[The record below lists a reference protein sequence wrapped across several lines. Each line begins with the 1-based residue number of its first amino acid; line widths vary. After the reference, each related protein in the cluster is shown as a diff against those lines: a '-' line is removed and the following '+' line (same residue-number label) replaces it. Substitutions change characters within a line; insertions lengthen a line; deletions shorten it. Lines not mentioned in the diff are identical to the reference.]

1 MQVSSRLAIIV
12 LFASALVFV
21 SGCEMQAVPYSFLF
35 SSRTESLMP
44 EAKDGIAESP
54 GVKTVLEE
62 RFGQPEDL
70 ALWDDLPIEFGGIKG
85 TVSEFKAA
93 DADTATVTLDL
104 KEDYQTLVG
113 RPQAQ
118 LQFANGD
125 AVNLICKVISWDAD
139 SSTATITG
147 FEGKEVKTGDKVVM
161 DAGSNLRHGFQ
172 IYMQHCLH
180 CHGTTGDGQGP
191 TARYLWPRP
200 RDFRH
205 GISKFTSTDA
215 RSKPSRADY
224 VRTLRE
230 GIPGTYMPSFVPLL
244 DDDELDSVVE
254 YVRFLSIR
262 GEMERRLVSE
272 LAVDYSQ
279 EMYEERLADEETR
292 EEILEELTEFMEE
305 DMVDIID
312 ETGEDLIEDWED
324 AEDSELF
331 PETPRVEDTPASR
344 RRGRQLYLS
353 KDIQCADCHGAAA
366 EGNGPQS
373 LIFEKNPETQEL
385 YPDPGLHDVWHN
397 VNQPRDLTQ
406 GIYRGGRR
414 PIDLYRRLHGGIK
427 GTRMPSFKSL
437 PEEDIWHLVNYILSI
452 PFEVDPGAAEAESS
466 EEEAKQ
472 E

>member
-1 MQVSSRLAIIV
+1 MQVSSRPHV
-12 LFASALVFV
+12 LLLLVSFT
-21 SGCEMQAVPYSFLF
+21 SLIGCEMQTVPYSFVF
-35 SSRTESLMP
+35 TDRTEGLMP

-54 GVKTVLEE
+54 GIKPLIEE
-62 RFGQPEDL
+62 KFGQPENL
-70 ALWDDLPIEFGGIKG
+70 ALWNDLPIEFGGIKG
-85 TVSEFKAA
+85 TVTEF
-93 DADTATVTLDL
+93 TAGPSGTASVKLDL
-104 KEDYQTLVG
+104 KEEYQKVVG
-113 RPQAQ
+113 RPDAQ
-118 LQFANGD
+118 LQFTNGD
-125 AVNLICKVISWDAD
+125 AENLICKVVNWDPET
-139 SSTATITG
+139 STAEISG
-147 FEGKEVKTGDKVVM
+147 LSEVEVKEGDKIVM

-180 CHGTTGDGQGP
+180 CHGTTGDGMGP
-191 TARYLWPRP
+191 TAGYLWPRP

-205 GISKFTSTDA
+205 GVSKFTSTDA

-224 VRTLRE
+224 VRTLKE

-244 DDDELDSVVE
+244 DETELDAVVE
-254 YVRFLSIR
+254 YVRFLSMR

-272 LAVDYSQ
+272 VAVDYSQ

-305 DMVDIID
+305 DMVDIVD
-312 ETGEDLIEDWED
+312 DTADGLIENWED
-324 AEDSELF
+324 AEDAELN
-331 PETPRVEDTPASR
+331 PETARVADTVASR
-344 RRGRQLYLS
+344 RRGRELYLS

-366 EGNGPQS
+366 RGDGPQS

-385 YPDPGLHDVWHN
+385 YPDAGLHDVWHN

-427 GTRMPSFKSL
+427 GTRMPSFKNL

-452 PFEVDPGAAEAESS
+452 PFEVDPGAAENGAA
-466 EEEAKQ
+466 EEADAKD
-472 E
+472 